1 MADILNSLS
10 DALERTQRR
19 KRENTVEML
28 RAINTRPGM
37 IVLGTLLLVA
47 ALAFIWPQLEDRIAK
62 DDPNAIVFD
71 VGNLDFGSEETKRAY
86 QEMLR
91 NQKDAQQQQ
100 KKTDAAGA
108 IVFAAGGIGCYV
120 RAAMPWKKKE
130 QEGTVSEE
138 IPSKEAEE
146 RPVSS
151 DPVENPAPPSAE
163 TDSREDRLQNLKNLY
178 EAGVLS
184 REEYNERK
192 KKL

>member
-10 DALERTQRR
+10 DALERTQKR
-19 KRENTVEML
+19 KRENTMEML

-37 IVLGTLLLVA
+37 IVLGTLLLAA
-47 ALAFIWPQLEDRIAK
+47 ALAFIWPQLEDRIGK
-62 DDPNAIVFD
+62 DDPNAIVIDMSGF
-71 VGNLDFGSEETKRAY
+71 DFGDEKINSAY

-91 NQKDAQQQQ
+91 KEHEQQ
-100 KKTDAAGA
+100 KKTEAAAA
-108 IVFAAGGIGCYV
+108 IVFAAGGVGCYV
-120 RAAMPWKKKE
+120 RAAMSWKKKE
-130 QEGTVSEE
+130 QEGTISEE